1 MEAPR
6 LADLVKLDD
15 SALIA
20 WRRKTRTELEHS
32 PDAALQVVYDAT
44 TEEVAVRAG
53 EKWTSGGNP
62 V

>member
-1 MEAPR
+1 MEAPK

-20 WRRKTRTELEHS
+20 WRRRTRTELEHR

-44 TEEVAVRAG
+44 TQEVAARAG
-53 EKWTSGGNP
+53 ERWTGGGNP
-62 V
+62 A